1 MYLLVQISEKTKAS
15 PRQFNNANP
24 QMSPMQT
31 GDKIRMGDDVVKSI
45 PVVGDVIK
53 GAESIGSGIR
63 DSFDNSPAVQQKV
76 FEALPPLFGS
86 GR

>member
-1 MYLLVQISEKTKAS
+1 MVQISEKSEARA
-15 PRQFNNANP
+15 RQFNNANP
-24 QMSPMQT
+24 PMSPMQT
-31 GDKIRMGDDVVKSI
+31 GNQASNDLVKSL

-76 FEALPPLFGS
+76 FEALPPLFGT